1 MQLAKPRTEPRSRQE
16 LRPPDKHETSENA
29 CNAKRQSRGGGGD
42 RYLALEVEAV
52 PVGAVVEPL
61 LLVVDEP
68 HVARVAGRRRHRR
81 YPLSSPLSVR
91 LLRLAGTSSTAME
104 LRFPFPSSSFRDR
117 PLLLPL
123 LGLGL

>member
-1 MQLAKPRTEPRSRQE
+1 
-16 LRPPDKHETSENA
+16 
-29 CNAKRQSRGGGGD
+29 
-42 RYLALEVEAV
+42 V

-68 HVARVAGRRRHRR
+68 HVARVAGRRRRRR

-104 LRFPFPSSSFRDR
+104 L
-117 PLLLPL
+117 
-123 LGLGL
+123 